1 MEVDCM
7 KNGIPASY
15 ELIFEE
21 KLEDM
26 NGIGKYLVNKKTGA
40 RVALIANDDNNK
52 VFSIGFRTPPKN
64 STGVAHIIEHTV
76 LCGSK
81 NFPAKDPFIELAKGS
96 LNTFLNAMTYPDKT
110 VYPVASINDQDF
122 KNLMHVYMDA
132 VLYPNIY
139 LREEIFK
146 QEGWHY
152 ELDSEESELK
162 INGVVYNEM
171 KGAFSSPES
180 VMYRLIQNSLF
191 PDTPYG
197 VESGGDPDF
206 IPELSYEEFL
216 DFHRTYYHPSN
227 SYIYLYGDMDFEE
240 RLDWLDKEYLNQYD
254 RLEVDSAIKL
264 QKGFDE
270 LQEIKSFYSL
280 SEEEDIA
287 NNTYLS
293 YNMVVG
299 NSLDKELSLTMQIL
313 DYVLLQAPGAP
324 IKQALLDAEIGSDII
339 GGLEDEILQP
349 IFMVIAKNS
358 EEEKKEQMLSIIR
371 KVLNEQVE
379 KGLDEKSLRAAINF
393 YEFRYREAD
402 FGQFPKG
409 LLYGLRAMSSWL
421 HDDNKPFLHL
431 KDSSG
436 YDFLKDKIGTGY
448 YEKAIREYLLDNTHA
463 SVVILKPKRGLVS
476 EKEEAVRK
484 RLAAYKETLSKEELQ
499 AIVKDTVMLKEY
511 QETPSTKE
519 ELESIPMLT
528 RQDIGKKI
536 EPLYNDEHIIDGVK
550 VLHHNVYT
558 NKIAYIRLL
567 FNIKDI
573 PKELLPYTSL
583 LSYVLGY
590 IDTNNYSYLALSNE
604 VNIHT
609 GGIKANVLSFA
620 VKGSSG
626 AYVPVFEVGT
636 KVLYDKLSEAFR
648 LINEILHNTKLD
660 DTKRLKEIVAEMK
673 SKLQMRFNN
682 SGHSA
687 AAGRAFS
694 YYSEHGMFKEVT
706 TGIEFYKFIEEL
718 SDNFA
723 GRANDLISKLKELMK
738 MIFNRENLF
747 ISITSDEEG
756 FARFKEKQADI
767 CEKLETRA
775 DSKLFEAYDR
785 SALKPVR
792 RNEGFKTGMQVQYVA
807 RTGNFLRA
815 GYEYTGAMMVLKT
828 ILSYEYL
835 WVNVRVKGGAYGC
848 FCSFSG
854 IDGDCSFSSYRDP
867 NLKETNSIYENA
879 VDYIASFDADERD
892 ITKYIIGTISS
903 LDTPLTPQ
911 TKGRRS
917 LSMYMAGLTEADL
930 QKERDQILNVTLEEI
945 RALHKAVK
953 AVIDAGNIC
962 VIGSEE
968 KINQNKELF
977 MEVKSLMKS

>member
-1 MEVDCM
+1 M
-7 KNGIPASY
+7 KNVIPASY

-26 NGIGKYLVNKKTGA
+26 NGIGRYLLHKKTGA

-110 VYPVASINDQDF
+110 VYPVASVNEQDF
-122 KNLMHVYMDA
+122 RNLMHVYMDA

-152 ELDSEESELK
+152 ELDNEDGELK

-254 RLEVDSAIKL
+254 RLEVDSAIRL
-264 QKGFDE
+264 QKCFDE
-270 LQEIKSFYSL
+270 LREIKSFYSL
-280 SEEEDIA
+280 SEEENLA
-287 NNTYLS
+287 KNTFLS

-358 EEEKKEQMLSIIR
+358 EEEKKEQLLSIIR
-371 KVLNEQVE
+371 RVLNEQLE
-379 KGLDEKSLRAAINF
+379 KGLDEKSLRAAINY
-393 YEFRYREAD
+393 YEFKYREAD

-436 YDFLKDKIGTGY
+436 YEFLKDKIGTGY
-448 YEKAIREYLLDNTHA
+448 YEKVIKDYLLDNTHA
-463 SVVILKPKRGLVS
+463 SVVILKPKRGLVA
-476 EKEEAVRK
+476 EKEESIRQ
-484 RLAAYKETLSKEELQ
+484 RLAAYKATLSREELQ
-499 AIVKDTVMLKEY
+499 AIAKDTVLLKEY

-519 ELESIPMLT
+519 ELEKIPMLT
-528 RQDIGKKI
+528 RQDIGKNI
-536 EPLYNDEHIIDGVK
+536 EPLYNDEHIIDGIR

-604 VNIHT
+604 VNINT

-620 VKGSSG
+620 VKGSNG

-648 LINEILHNTKLD
+648 LINEILHNTKTD

-682 SGHSA
+682 SGHSV

-694 YYSEHGMFKEVT
+694 YYSEHGMFKELT

-718 SDNFA
+718 SDNFTS
-723 GRANDLISKLKELMK
+723 RADDLVSKLKELMK
-738 MIFNRENLF
+738 MIFTGENLF
-747 ISITSDEEG
+747 ISITADEEG

-767 CEKLETRA
+767 CNKLEPKA

-785 SALKPVR
+785 SALKPLR

-815 GYEYTGAMMVLKT
+815 GYEYSGAMMVLKT

-854 IDGDCSFSSYRDP
+854 VDGDCFFSSYRDP
-867 NLKETNSIYENA
+867 NLKETNSIYEA
-879 VDYIASFDADERD
+879 AADFIAGFEADERE

-930 QKERDQILNVTLEEI
+930 QKERDQILNVTLEDI

>member
-1 MEVDCM
+1 M
-7 KNGIPASY
+7 KNVIPASY

-26 NGIGKYLVNKKTGA
+26 NGIGRYLLHKKTGA

-110 VYPVASINDQDF
+110 VYPVASVNEQDF
-122 KNLMHVYMDA
+122 RNLMHVYMDA

-152 ELDSEESELK
+152 ELDNEDGELK

-254 RLEVDSAIKL
+254 RLEVDSAIRL
-264 QKGFDE
+264 QKCFDE
-270 LQEIKSFYSL
+270 LREIKSFYSL
-280 SEEEDIA
+280 SEEENLA
-287 NNTYLS
+287 KNTYLS

-358 EEEKKEQMLSIIR
+358 EEEKKEQLLSIIR
-371 KVLNEQVE
+371 RVLNEQLE
-379 KGLDEKSLRAAINF
+379 KGLDEKSLRAAINY
-393 YEFRYREAD
+393 YEFKYREAD

-436 YDFLKDKIGTGY
+436 YEFLKDKIGTGY
-448 YEKAIREYLLDNTHA
+448 YEKVIKDYLLDNTHA
-463 SVVILKPKRGLVS
+463 SVVILKPKRGLVA
-476 EKEEAVRK
+476 EKEESIRQ
-484 RLAAYKETLSKEELQ
+484 RLAAYKATLSREELQ
-499 AIVKDTVMLKEY
+499 AIAKDTVLLKEY

-519 ELESIPMLT
+519 ELEKIPMLT
-528 RQDIGKKI
+528 RQDIGKNI
-536 EPLYNDEHIIDGVK
+536 EPLYNDEHIIDGIR

-604 VNIHT
+604 VNINT

-620 VKGSSG
+620 VKGSNG

-648 LINEILHNTKLD
+648 LINEILHNTKTD

-682 SGHSA
+682 SGHSV

-694 YYSEHGMFKEVT
+694 YYSEHGMFKELT

-718 SDNFA
+718 SDNFTS
-723 GRANDLISKLKELMK
+723 RADDLVSKLKELMK
-738 MIFNRENLF
+738 MIFTGENLF
-747 ISITSDEEG
+747 ISITADEEG

-767 CEKLETRA
+767 CNKLEPKA

-785 SALKPVR
+785 SALKPLR

-815 GYEYTGAMMVLKT
+815 GYEYSGAMMVLKT

-835 WVNVRVKGGAYGC
+835 WVNVRVKGGAYDC

-854 IDGDCSFSSYRDP
+854 VDGDCFFSSYRDP
-867 NLKETNSIYENA
+867 NLKETNSIYEA
-879 VDYIASFDADERD
+879 AADFIAGFEADERE

-930 QKERDQILNVTLEEI
+930 QKERDQILNVTLEDI

-953 AVIDAGNIC
+953 AVIAAGNIC

>member
-1 MEVDCM
+1 M
-7 KNGIPASY
+7 KNVIPASY

-26 NGIGKYLVNKKTGA
+26 NGIGRYLLHKKTGA

-110 VYPVASINDQDF
+110 VYPVASVNEQDF
-122 KNLMHVYMDA
+122 RNLMHVYMDA

-152 ELDSEESELK
+152 ELDNEDGELK

-254 RLEVDSAIKL
+254 RLEVDSAIRL
-264 QKGFDE
+264 QKCFDE
-270 LQEIKSFYSL
+270 LREIKSFYSL
-280 SEEEDIA
+280 SEEENLA
-287 NNTYLS
+287 KNTYLS

-358 EEEKKEQMLSIIR
+358 EEEKKEQLLSIIR
-371 KVLNEQVE
+371 RVLNEQLE
-379 KGLDEKSLRAAINF
+379 KGLDEKSLRAAINY
-393 YEFRYREAD
+393 YEFKYREAD

-436 YDFLKDKIGTGY
+436 YEFLKDKIGTGY
-448 YEKAIREYLLDNTHA
+448 YEKVIKDYLLDNTHA
-463 SVVILKPKRGLVS
+463 SVVILKPKRGLVA
-476 EKEEAVRK
+476 EKEESIRQ
-484 RLAAYKETLSKEELQ
+484 RLAAYKATLSREELQ
-499 AIVKDTVMLKEY
+499 AIAKDTVLLKEY

-519 ELESIPMLT
+519 ELEKIPMLT
-528 RQDIGKKI
+528 RQDIGKNI
-536 EPLYNDEHIIDGVK
+536 EPLYNDEHIIDGIR

-590 IDTNNYSYLALSNE
+590 IDTNIYSYLALSNE
-604 VNIHT
+604 VNINT

-620 VKGSSG
+620 VKGSNG

-648 LINEILHNTKLD
+648 LINEILHNTKTD

-682 SGHSA
+682 SGHSV

-694 YYSEHGMFKEVT
+694 YYSEHGMFKELT

-718 SDNFA
+718 SDNFTS
-723 GRANDLISKLKELMK
+723 RADDLVSKLKELMK
-738 MIFNRENLF
+738 MIFTGENLF
-747 ISITSDEEG
+747 ISITADEEG

-767 CEKLETRA
+767 CNKLEPKA

-785 SALKPVR
+785 SALKPLR

-815 GYEYTGAMMVLKT
+815 GYEYSGAMMVLKT

-854 IDGDCSFSSYRDP
+854 VDGDCFFSSYRDP
-867 NLKETNSIYENA
+867 NLKETNSIYEA
-879 VDYIASFDADERD
+879 AADFIAGFEADERE

-930 QKERDQILNVTLEEI
+930 QKERDQILNVTLEDI